1 MAWLSKGIDVA
12 ALLYAIL
19 FFPAPFLWLIVHPA
33 IRFWRRFGARSLWI
47 ALPLWTSSGTFLVLL
62 RHRIFDERV
71 SRNALTAIAGVT
83 LIGLAVW
90 IGHHVHRR
98 LGLKRLAGL
107 PEVNPG
113 RYPGGVVRAG
123 IYARVRHPRYL
134 EYMLTFLGLALLKR
148 SFSTAEGRVFSPA
161 KRGDR
166 KNSLFCFFV
175 PLYGGVQTPPFRR
188 GLEQFSSNLVDGTAL
203 RPTCPRSQAN
213 WEPVAPW
220 SEVCHA

>member
-33 IRFWRRFGARSLWI
+33 IRFWRRFGTRSLWI
-47 ALPLWTSSGTFLVLL
+47 ALPLWTFSATFLVLL

-71 SRNALTAIAGVT
+71 SRNALTAIAGVA

-98 LGLKRLAGL
+98 LGLQRLAGL

-134 EYMLTFLGLALLKR
+134 EYMLTFVGLALLTGAVGIFLLAIITILLYLIVAPLEER
-148 SFSTAEGRVFSPA
+148 ELREHYGPEYEAYARE
-161 KRGDR
+161 
-166 KNSLFCFFV
+166 V
-175 PLYGGVQTPPFRR
+175 PRFLPHLRRPFRPQS
-188 GLEQFSSNLVDGTAL
+188 G
-203 RPTCPRSQAN
+203 
-213 WEPVAPW
+213 
-220 SEVCHA
+220 

>member
-47 ALPLWTSSGTFLVLL
+47 ALPLWTFSGTFLVLL
-62 RHRIFDERV
+62 RHRIFAGRIG
-71 SRNALTAIAGVT
+71 RNPLTAISGVA
-83 LIGLAVW
+83 LIALAVW

-98 LGLKRLAGL
+98 LGLHRLAGL

-134 EYMLTFLGLALLKR
+134 EYMLTFVGLALLTGAVGIFLLAIVTILLYLIVAPLEER
-148 SFSTAEGRVFSPA
+148 ELREHYGPEYEAYAR
-161 KRGDR
+161 D
-166 KNSLFCFFV
+166 V
-175 PLYGGVQTPPFRR
+175 PRFLPRLRRPFRPQS
-188 GLEQFSSNLVDGTAL
+188 G
-203 RPTCPRSQAN
+203 
-213 WEPVAPW
+213 
-220 SEVCHA
+220 

>member
-33 IRFWRRFGARSLWI
+33 IRFWRRFGTRSLWI
-47 ALPLWTSSGTFLVLL
+47 ALPLWTFSGTFLVLL

-71 SRNALTAIAGVT
+71 SRNALTAIAGVA

-98 LGLKRLAGL
+98 LGLQRLAGL

-134 EYMLTFLGLALLKR
+134 EYMLAFVGLALLTGAVGIFLLAIITILLYLIVAPLEER
-148 SFSTAEGRVFSPA
+148 ELREHYGPEYEAYAREVPRFLPRV
-161 KRGDR
+161 RR
-166 KNSLFCFFV
+166 
-175 PLYGGVQTPPFRR
+175 PFRPQS
-188 GLEQFSSNLVDGTAL
+188 G
-203 RPTCPRSQAN
+203 
-213 WEPVAPW
+213 
-220 SEVCHA
+220 

>member
-12 ALLYAIL
+12 ALLYAIV

-33 IRFWRRFGARSLWI
+33 IRFWRRFGTRSLWI
-47 ALPLWTSSGTFLVLL
+47 ALPLWTFSGTFLVLL

-71 SRNALTAIAGVT
+71 SRNAWTAIAGVA

-98 LGLKRLAGL
+98 LGLQRLAGL

-134 EYMLTFLGLALLKR
+134 EYMLTFVGLALLTGAVGIFLLAIITILLYLIVAPLEER
-148 SFSTAEGRVFSPA
+148 ELREHYGPEYEAYAREVPRFLPRV
-161 KRGDR
+161 RR
-166 KNSLFCFFV
+166 
-175 PLYGGVQTPPFRR
+175 PFRPQS
-188 GLEQFSSNLVDGTAL
+188 G
-203 RPTCPRSQAN
+203 
-213 WEPVAPW
+213 
-220 SEVCHA
+220 

>member
-33 IRFWRRFGARSLWI
+33 IRFWRRFGTRSLWI
-47 ALPLWTSSGTFLVLL
+47 ALPLWTFSGTFLVLL

-71 SRNALTAIAGVT
+71 SRNALTAIPGVA

-98 LGLKRLAGL
+98 LGLQRLAGL

-113 RYPGGVVRAG
+113 RYPGGVVRTG

-134 EYMLTFLGLALLKR
+134 EYMLTFVGLALLTGAVGIFLLAIITILLYLIVAPLEER
-148 SFSTAEGRVFSPA
+148 ELREHYGPEYEAYARE
-161 KRGDR
+161 
-166 KNSLFCFFV
+166 V
-175 PLYGGVQTPPFRR
+175 PRFLPRLRRPFRPQS
-188 GLEQFSSNLVDGTAL
+188 G
-203 RPTCPRSQAN
+203 
-213 WEPVAPW
+213 
-220 SEVCHA
+220 

>member
-33 IRFWRRFGARSLWI
+33 IRFWRRFGTRSLWI
-47 ALPLWTSSGTFLVLL
+47 ALPLWTFSATFLVLL

-71 SRNALTAIAGVT
+71 SRNALTAIAGVA

-98 LGLKRLAGL
+98 LGLQRLAGL

-134 EYMLTFLGLALLKR
+134 EYMLTFVGLALLTGAVGIFLLAIITILLYLIVAPLEER
-148 SFSTAEGRVFSPA
+148 ELREHYGPEYEAYARE
-161 KRGDR
+161 
-166 KNSLFCFFV
+166 V
-175 PLYGGVQTPPFRR
+175 PRFLPRLRRPFRPQS
-188 GLEQFSSNLVDGTAL
+188 G
-203 RPTCPRSQAN
+203 
-213 WEPVAPW
+213 
-220 SEVCHA
+220 